1 MRDDML
7 KTESQMPK
15 PLTAEGRM
23 ALYSSLGRNM
33 SVCKVQLDYLSEEID
48 KNPKNYYVS
57 LFRNISFI
65 AQDLCAALRACLNS
79 KNLYERRYHI
89 KYLLVNCYEA
99 FKAVYNHCGDK
110 YSYVKK
116 LEQFDKHLKV
126 DRCYLDIVSRLKTLR
141 SRFNDISEA
150 RNSYVHYDEDILKT
164 YEYIL
169 EIDSE
174 KSPVQLCCDVLE
186 VFQLIK
192 ILCERNTKLQIGE
205 TWIPHVDNLENV
217 ILKSIFTKLST
228 DKCLEDTLTETI
240 SNTPKDIDKDVR
252 MLKVL
257 NLFTQNTACD
267 VSGLL
272 NMHILI
278 QFIRVDLAV
287 ALRAFLQSA
296 DKVEG
301 MLNLRRL
308 EIIKQ
313 EGVFRLQSMWNKLP
327 SSLKNDL
334 TGEQQIIPIMDNVKR
349 QARHHAVHYRFG
361 KDDYVNELYKDCNNM
376 KQQLKLLQ
384 EIPTLLTSLTLLQDT
399 LKDKIIVVSKNIK
412 C

>member
-1 MRDDML
+1 ML
-7 KTESQMPK
+7 KTAYQKSK
-15 PLTAEGRM
+15 LLTTEGRM
-23 ALYSSLGRNM
+23 ALYNSLGRNM
-33 SVCKVQLDYLSEEID
+33 SVYKVQLDDLSEVIHE
-48 KNPKNYYVS
+48 NPKDHYIL

-65 AQDLCAALRACLNS
+65 ALDLCAALRACLNS
-79 KNLYERRYHI
+79 QNLYERRYHI
-89 KYLLVNCYEA
+89 KYILVNCYEA
-99 FKAVYNHCGDK
+99 FQAVYNHCGDK
-110 YSYVKK
+110 YSYVNK
-116 LEQFDKHLKV
+116 LEQFDKHLKA
-126 DRCYLDIVSRLKTLR
+126 DRCYLDVVSRLKSLR

-150 RNSYVHYDEDILKT
+150 RNSYVHYDENILKT

-192 ILCERNTKLQIGE
+192 ILCESNTELQIGE
-205 TWIPHVDNLENV
+205 IWIPHVDDLENV

-240 SNTPKDIDKDVR
+240 SNTPIDIDKDVR
-252 MLKVL
+252 ILKVL
-257 NLFTQNTACD
+257 NLFSQNIACD
-267 VSGLL
+267 VSCLF

-296 DKVEG
+296 DSVEG

-313 EGVFRLQSMWNKLP
+313 EGVLRLQSMWNKLP

-334 TGEQQIIPIMDNVKR
+334 AGEQIIPIMDNVKR

-376 KQQLKLLQ
+376 KEQLKLLQ
-384 EIPTLLTSLTLLQDT
+384 EIPTLLNSLTLLHNT
-399 LKDKIIVVSKNIK
+399 LTDKIIIARRYVK